1 MAEHGAVEVGTAD
14 GNDYGEHER
23 TYEFFIGLVKWGTIS
38 VAVILILMA
47 TFLL

>member
-1 MAEHGAVEVGTAD
+1 MAEHSAAEIGTAD
-14 GNDYGEHER
+14 GNDYVEHER
-23 TYEFFIGLVKWGTIS
+23 TYRFFTGLVKWGTLS

>member
-1 MAEHGAVEVGTAD
+1 MAEHGAVDIDTAD
-14 GNDYGEHER
+14 GNDYPEHER
-23 TYEFFIGLVKWGTIS
+23 TYRFFLALTKWGTIS

>member
-1 MAEHGAVEVGTAD
+1 MAEHGVAEIGTAD
-14 GNDYGEHER
+14 GNDYAEHER
-23 TYEFFIGLVKWGTIS
+23 TYRFFIGLTKWGTIS

>member
-1 MAEHGAVEVGTAD
+1 MAEHGVAEIGTAD
-14 GNDYGEHER
+14 GNDYVEHER
-23 TYEFFIGLVKWGTIS
+23 TYHFFTSMVKWGTVS

>member
-14 GNDYGEHER
+14 GNDYAEHER
-23 TYEFFIGLVKWGTIS
+23 TYDFFTGLVKWGAIS